1 MLLLPDESL
10 YTVRSSTLPTY
21 NEEWGWLS
29 SLYWNALTIIVSY
42 KLHVP
47 DADDDDD
54 DDNIFCAATRYVY
67 IEDTWLL
74 RYCGAADV
82 VYV

>member
-1 MLLLPDESL
+1 M
-10 YTVRSSTLPTY
+10 
-21 NEEWGWLS
+21 
-29 SLYWNALTIIVSY
+29 SY

-67 IEDTWLL
+67 IENTWLL
-74 RYCGAADV
+74 RYCGAAV
-82 VYV
+82 VVGVS